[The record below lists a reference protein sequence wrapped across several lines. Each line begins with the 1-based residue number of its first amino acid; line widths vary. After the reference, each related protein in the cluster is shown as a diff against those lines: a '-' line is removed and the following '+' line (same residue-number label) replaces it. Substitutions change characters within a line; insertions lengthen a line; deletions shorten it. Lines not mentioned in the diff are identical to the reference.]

1 MNKPDLA
8 DLLRELILTE
18 YPHLRGEIK
27 VRIIAAPVL
36 YEVRKG
42 VGISVEIGAE
52 TLTHPSRK
60 AIIQRCG
67 KAAQEIHAGL
77 TSAVTIT
84 GLTEEHS

>member
-1 MNKPDLA
+1 
-8 DLLRELILTE
+8 
-18 YPHLRGEIK
+18 
-27 VRIIAAPVL
+27 
-36 YEVRKG
+36 
-42 VGISVEIGAE
+42 VEIGAE

-67 KAAQEIHAGL
+67 KAAHEIHAGL